1 MRKLILGF
9 GALLATGCSTGAL
22 DATPPTFAK
31 HVVYAITVDCETSS
45 CPYEGQRYVFVTRD
59 AADAKRRL
67 NEVAAEM
74 TQANPTA
81 TNAVF
86 ATDQASRDWKG
97 DKPIAAHSWV
107 SGHTFSLYLDLSYL

>member
-1 MRKLILGF
+1 
-9 GALLATGCSTGAL
+9 
-22 DATPPTFAK
+22 
-31 HVVYAITVDCETSS
+31 
-45 CPYEGQRYVFVTRD
+45 
-59 AADAKRRL
+59 
-67 NEVAAEM
+67 VAAEM

-107 SGHTFSLYLDLSYL
+107 SGRTFSLYLDLSYL